1 MHPSFAE
8 SYLIELLGNQL
19 LLEPSHLREARRGI
33 ERALKEMAGETAMQR
48 NHWNKIAPIERLTEA
63 IEIVGTAKDVA
74 LVNLLDLPFGTLW
87 VRAVLM
93 EAKKKLQGQSKAR
106 VIIVGLWQILRGK
119 ANRRTEYTE
128 KRFNLWRDFV
138 EAQLASA
145 NVEDLRI
152 VWIG

>member
-19 LLEPSHLREARRGI
+19 LLEPSHLREARQGI
-33 ERALKEMAGETAMQR
+33 ERALKEMAGETPMQR
-48 NHWNKIAPIERLTEA
+48 NPWNKIAPIERLTEA

-87 VRAVLM
+87 VRAVLL
-93 EAKKKLQGQSKAR
+93 EAKKKLHGQSKAR

-138 EAQLASA
+138 ETQLASA
-145 NVEDLRI
+145 KVEDLRI